1 MITFE
6 EALTK
11 ILERVEPT
19 RTTTV
24 TIRELAGHVIADNVI
39 ARIDSP
45 PFDNSAV
52 DGFGVKLSDVANAGK
67 SSPVKLSLKGVIRA
81 GDRGDVKLQPGSAI
95 KILTGA
101 TVPPTVDAV
110 VMREFCNEH
119 NGTVEVL
126 QAATAGENIRRR
138 GGEFL
143 RGQEIVRGGL
153 RATPPVVGLI
163 ANLGYRTFP
172 VYRKPKAAVVTTGN
186 ELTKPGRDLMPGKIF
201 DSNSYA
207 MTAAVRACGID
218 DVLNLHAA
226 EDERSTRD
234 VFQRALG
241 FADVIVSTGGVSVGD
256 YDFVKEALESLQV
269 ETHIW
274 KIAMK
279 PGKPV
284 YFGVYTAPRSK
295 RKRYIFGLPGNPVSA
310 LVTFRTLVVPAVA
323 KIMGV
328 RDFADEL
335 IVQAELTSDL
345 KKKSGR
351 VEFVR
356 GRLKTDAG
364 KLYVQPTVGQDSHML
379 GGLAT
384 ANALITFPL
393 EADKLPAG
401 QSVEVRLLNW

>member
-11 ILERVEPT
+11 ILERMEAMPVT
-19 RTTTV
+19 SATV
-24 TIRELAGHVIADNVI
+24 RELAGHVIAENVI

-52 DGFGVKLSDVANAGK
+52 DGFGVKVADVANVGEA
-67 SSPVKLSLKGVIRA
+67 SPVKLSLKGVIRA
-81 GDRGDVKLQPGSAI
+81 GDRGDVNLAPGSAI

-110 VMREFCNEH
+110 VMKEFCNEK
-119 NGTVEVL
+119 NGNVEILESVK
-126 QAATAGENIRRR
+126 AGENIRRR

-172 VYRKPKAAVVTTGN
+172 VYRKPKAAVITTGN

-207 MTAAVRACGID
+207 MSAAVRACGIE
-218 DVLNLHAA
+218 DVLSLHAA

-234 VFQRALG
+234 VFHRALG

-256 YDFVKEALESLQV
+256 YDFVKAALESLHV

-284 YFGVYTAPRSK
+284 YFGVYTTPRNK
-295 RKRYIFGLPGNPVSA
+295 RKRYVFGLPGNPVSA

-323 KIMGV
+323 KLMGV
-328 RDFADEL
+328 RDCADEL
-335 IVQAELTSDL
+335 IVRAELTSEL
-345 KKKSGR
+345 RKKAGR
-351 VEFVR
+351 LEFVR
-356 GRLKTDAG
+356 GRLKHEAG

-393 EADKLPAG
+393 EAEKLPAG